1 MGNILKVNKLTT
13 FAEVLVIS
21 VVLAVVLTGVYFFA
35 PGLRV
40 SGSKTLNGL
49 TVNGDDINNV
59 SDVKEMELPS
69 TNVSTKVS
77 NLPLLRIAEYAW
89 NGNIGC
95 IGANGGPRTTKG
107 SIMESLNV
115 NLEIVRLDGVSD
127 LRNRLVNFVGEF
139 DKGTE
144 HPNSD
149 KTAFAVSIMGD
160 GVPFFISTTQE
171 AIDAKFGKNK
181 YHVQSIGAIGASFGE
196 DKLIGPRIWKDNPK
210 SMEGALIS
218 SVVGDGDWVVAI
230 NYAFANKLNVNT
242 DVTTYDPHAVNFTPS
257 KDDDYINSVKELI
270 SSQNQGT
277 TVELKEVV
285 NGKLTGKKVN
295 RKIDGATTW
304 TPGDKLAF
312 DQLKGFTD
320 IISTKE
326 FNNQM
331 ATTIVTIKEFALKN
345 DKTISNILKGSY
357 MAGDQIKKYDN
368 WLMRSSEAVAKT
380 YNFENGKYWYDLFKG
395 QKGTKDGVDYNVGG
409 SKVFN
414 YSDAL
419 QYFGISDGVNRY
431 KSVYDQVSTYL
442 VQLNP
447 CGFNENCKSGV
458 VPYDDAVNLYFM
470 KSINDIASAKAE
482 KVDYTQT
489 KTTILADG
497 NWSIN
502 FETGSS
508 EIKETSTKDLETIYN
523 LLIQAENTKLQ
534 VVGHT
539 DNSGNPQSN
548 LTLSKGRANS
558 VVNYLTA
565 KGIPSTRFQLI
576 DGKGQDEP
584 IADNNTPSGKAK
596 NRRVQITLMK

>member
-1 MGNILKVNKLTT
+1 
-13 FAEVLVIS
+13 
-21 VVLAVVLTGVYFFA
+21 
-35 PGLRV
+35 
-40 SGSKTLNGL
+40 
-49 TVNGDDINNV
+49 
-59 SDVKEMELPS
+59 MELPS

-127 LRNRLVNFVGEF
+127 LRNRLVNFVSEF

-144 HPNSD
+144 HPTSD

-331 ATTIVTIKEFALKN
+331 ATTIVTIKEFALKL
-345 DKTISNILKGSY
+345 S
-357 MAGDQIKKYDN
+357 
-368 WLMRSSEAVAKT
+368 
-380 YNFENGKYWYDLFKG
+380 
-395 QKGTKDGVDYNVGG
+395 
-409 SKVFN
+409 
-414 YSDAL
+414 
-419 QYFGISDGVNRY
+419 
-431 KSVYDQVSTYL
+431 
-442 VQLNP
+442 
-447 CGFNENCKSGV
+447 
-458 VPYDDAVNLYFM
+458 
-470 KSINDIASAKAE
+470 
-482 KVDYTQT
+482 
-489 KTTILADG
+489 
-497 NWSIN
+497 
-502 FETGSS
+502 
-508 EIKETSTKDLETIYN
+508 
-523 LLIQAENTKLQ
+523 LI
-534 VVGHT
+534 H
-539 DNSGNPQSN
+539 
-548 LTLSKGRANS
+548 
-558 VVNYLTA
+558 
-565 KGIPSTRFQLI
+565 I
-576 DGKGQDEP
+576 
-584 IADNNTPSGKAK
+584 
-596 NRRVQITLMK
+596 

>member
-21 VVLAVVLTGVYFFA
+21 VVLAIVLTGVYFFA

-489 KTTILADG
+489 KTTVMADG
-497 NWSIN
+497 DWSIN

>member
-1 MGNILKVNKLTT
+1 
-13 FAEVLVIS
+13 
-21 VVLAVVLTGVYFFA
+21 
-35 PGLRV
+35 
-40 SGSKTLNGL
+40 
-49 TVNGDDINNV
+49 
-59 SDVKEMELPS
+59 
-69 TNVSTKVS
+69 
-77 NLPLLRIAEYAW
+77 
-89 NGNIGC
+89 
-95 IGANGGPRTTKG
+95 
-107 SIMESLNV
+107 
-115 NLEIVRLDGVSD
+115 
-127 LRNRLVNFVGEF
+127 
-139 DKGTE
+139 
-144 HPNSD
+144 
-149 KTAFAVSIMGD
+149 
-160 GVPFFISTTQE
+160 
-171 AIDAKFGKNK
+171 
-181 YHVQSIGAIGASFGE
+181 
-196 DKLIGPRIWKDNPK
+196 
-210 SMEGALIS
+210 
-218 SVVGDGDWVVAI
+218 
-230 NYAFANKLNVNT
+230 
-242 DVTTYDPHAVNFTPS
+242 
-257 KDDDYINSVKELI
+257 
-270 SSQNQGT
+270 
-277 TVELKEVV
+277 
-285 NGKLTGKKVN
+285 
-295 RKIDGATTW
+295 
-304 TPGDKLAF
+304 
-312 DQLKGFTD
+312 
-320 IISTKE
+320 
-326 FNNQM
+326 M

-489 KTTILADG
+489 KTTVMADG
-497 NWSIN
+497 DWSIN